1 MFNMIDHNTF
11 NDICN
16 NYCGIVTGHMILQ
29 MYVKNVKNYFCLK
42 LIKKMVYV
50 IIHII
55 TVYPRSTIIV
65 VRFGIFLSTVNV
77 APDDNKTSARILS
90 SAAGLSA
97 LLYAIA
103 ITACSPFSKI
113 VFGGLCAAIVQ

>member
-1 MFNMIDHNTF
+1 
-11 NDICN
+11 
-16 NYCGIVTGHMILQ
+16 
-29 MYVKNVKNYFCLK
+29 LK